1 MTRAFAILRAIA
13 GAGRDLSATEVARA
27 VGSNM
32 ATVHR
37 FLLTLEGEGA
47 VARGRKGGFHLGPAL
62 ADLGARVEG
71 DVLLVNAAH
80 PHLEAL
86 ADEFREAVH
95 CVARS
100 GNQAINAAVARP
112 DRSLVISHPV
122 GEPFPLHCTSA
133 GKLFIASMSESHR
146 ASFLANAELRRYTPG
161 TIVDPGQLM
170 AELGRIAKQGYAVDN
185 EEWEE
190 GLRSIALPLHNM
202 RGQVVAA
209 IALSAPSSRLGDEQ
223 LAKAR
228 SAIAG
233 SVTQIERSLSI
244 ESRVFPSRAKPRGNF
259 PHLKR
264 VADFLFISGT
274 SARRPDDSFEGATV
288 GEDGRVVIDIERQA
302 RFIFDAIRDMLA
314 TAGASL
320 ADIVDIQVHLLDMA
334 DYETFNRVY
343 ADYFGFEG
351 PARNTVAVKELP
363 HPHQGIMITAIA
375 FKPGSHIAPD
385 E

>member
-1 MTRAFAILRAIA
+1 MRAIA
-13 GAGRDLSATEVARA
+13 SAGRDLNATEIAKA
-27 VGSNM
+27 VGSNL

-37 FLLTLEGEGA
+37 FLLTLESEGA
-47 VARGRKGGFHLGPAL
+47 VARGHKGSFHLGPAL
-62 ADLGARVEG
+62 ANLGAQVEG
-71 DVLLVNAAH
+71 DVLLVNAAQ

-86 ADEFREAVH
+86 AEEFREAVH

-100 GNQAINAAVARP
+100 GDQAINAAVARP

-122 GEPFPLHCTSA
+122 GERFPLHCTSA
-133 GKLFIASMSESHR
+133 GKLFVAAMSEGHR
-146 ASFLANAELRRYTPG
+146 RLFLDNADLDGFTPATITDPAALDAEL
-161 TIVDPGQLM
+161 D
-170 AELGRIAKQGYAVDN
+170 RIARQGYSIDN

-209 IALSAPSSRLGDEQ
+209 IALSAPSSRLGDAQ
-223 LAKAR
+223 LEKVRAAIEAR
-228 SAIAG
+228 VI
-233 SVTQIERSLSI
+233 QIERSLSV
-244 ESRVFPSRAKPRGNF
+244 ESRVFPARAKPRGNF

-274 SARRPDDSFEGATV
+274 SARRPDDSFEGAAV
-288 GEDGRVVIDIERQA
+288 SDDGSVTIDIERQT

-314 TAGASL
+314 TAGATL
-320 ADIVDIQVHLLDMA
+320 ADIVDIQAHLLDMA

-343 ADYFGFEG
+343 AEYFSLEG

-363 HPHQGIMITAIA
+363 HPHQGLMITAIA
-375 FKPGSHIAPD
+375 FKPGSHIAD
-385 E
+385 

>member
-1 MTRAFAILRAIA
+1 M
-13 GAGRDLSATEVARA
+13 
-27 VGSNM
+27 
-32 ATVHR
+32 
-37 FLLTLEGEGA
+37 
-47 VARGRKGGFHLGPAL
+47 
-62 ADLGARVEG
+62 
-71 DVLLVNAAH
+71 
-80 PHLEAL
+80 
-86 ADEFREAVH
+86 
-95 CVARS
+95 
-100 GNQAINAAVARP
+100 
-112 DRSLVISHPV
+112 
-122 GEPFPLHCTSA
+122 
-133 GKLFIASMSESHR
+133 
-146 ASFLANAELRRYTPG
+146 
-161 TIVDPGQLM
+161 
-170 AELGRIAKQGYAVDN
+170 
-185 EEWEE
+185 
-190 GLRSIALPLHNM
+190 
-202 RGQVVAA
+202 
-209 IALSAPSSRLGDEQ
+209 
-223 LAKAR
+223 
-228 SAIAG
+228 
-233 SVTQIERSLSI
+233 SI

-288 GEDGRVVIDIERQA
+288 GEDGKVVIDIERQA